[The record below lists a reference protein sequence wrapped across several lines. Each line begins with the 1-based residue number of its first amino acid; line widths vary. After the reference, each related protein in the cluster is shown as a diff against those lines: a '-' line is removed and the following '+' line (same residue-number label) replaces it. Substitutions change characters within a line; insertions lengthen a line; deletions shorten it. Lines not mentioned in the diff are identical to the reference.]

1 MILLGI
7 SKYPLQSANVIAKRV
22 MEMPRLP
29 DYIKGKGN
37 YVYSTTEGSVGL
49 VIYEFDSA
57 KTDEAT
63 EQIINAYLKLYD
75 VPGFSYQL
83 IPCVKAR
90 NAAKRMLEFGE

>member
-7 SKYPLQSANVIAKRV
+7 STYPLQSSKEVAKCV

-37 YVYSTTEGSVGL
+37 YVYTTDKGAVGF

-57 KTDEAT
+57 KADEAI
-63 EQIINAYLKLYD
+63 EKINSAYWRLSD
-75 VPGFSYQL
+75 VPGLSYQL

-90 NAAKRMLEFGE
+90 DAAKRLLELS